1 MNKYTFTSSVRTS
14 LLKFYIRHMKVEFN
28 RAQNQG
34 LTYYRDSM
42 LKEFGDEL
50 QQSRILNKKL
60 RSGGGGQFFA
70 NTGKTKDYSLLFKVF
85 AKERVQVI
93 QGEVWVHHKTEDK
106 IKIVGILDEYVLYKM
121 HNSDSKPTNIINKMS
136 AKEFRKEFQ
145 LHAFTLDSLWELL

>member
-1 MNKYTFTSSVRTS
+1 MKKYTFTSSVRTS

-34 LTYYRDSM
+34 LTYYRDLM
-42 LKEFGDEL
+42 FKEFGDEL
-50 QQSRILNKKL
+50 QQHRVINKNL
-60 RSGGGGQFFA
+60 RSGGGGMFFA
-70 NTGKTKDYSLLFKVF
+70 NTAKTKDFSLQFKVF
-85 AKERVQVI
+85 VKERVQVI